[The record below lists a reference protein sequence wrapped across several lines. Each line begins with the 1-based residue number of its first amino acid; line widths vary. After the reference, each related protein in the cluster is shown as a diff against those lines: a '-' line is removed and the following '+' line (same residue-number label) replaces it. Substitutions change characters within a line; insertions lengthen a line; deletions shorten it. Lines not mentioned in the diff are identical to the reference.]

1 MRDKC
6 QTEKQLYIYEISAKP
21 KMSAFFART
30 AHSRDVMPHCRAKQ
44 KQQKINDKNEY

>member
-30 AHSRDVMPHCRAKQ
+30 AHSRDVGTN
-44 KQQKINDKNEY
+44 INTTLNESKTIERKV

>member
-30 AHSRDVMPHCRAKQ
+30 AHSRDVTTNAKKTDDIAKQ
-44 KQQKINDKNEY
+44 